1 MSFGDAIK
9 TVFSKYATFS
19 GRARRSEFWYWY
31 LFVSIVNFVFSIIW
45 NISMAGAMTATTVE
59 GMLAGMFNWAY
70 YLWILVSLVFL
81 LPTLG
86 VTWRRLHDTN
96 RSGGFYFL
104 ALIPLV
110 GPIILLVF
118 LVQDTVAGDNRF
130 GPSPK

>member
-9 TVFSKYATFS
+9 TVFSNYATFS
-19 GRARRSEFWYWY
+19 GRARRSEFWWWF
-31 LFVSIVNFVFSIIW
+31 LFITIINAVMQAIWMATLPSVFSTE
-45 NISMAGAMTATTVE
+45 NFSMLLTGELT
-59 GMLAGMFNWAY
+59 WAY
-70 YLWILVSLVFL
+70 YLWMLVSLALL
-81 LPTLG
+81 LPSLG

-118 LVQDTVAGDNRF
+118 LVQDTIPGDNRF
-130 GPSPK
+130 GASPK